1 VRSRRPWARTTII
14 EWAGV
19 HSIGLFVSFLF
30 EPASFDALAS
40 LDWTLDEAQALHG
53 RIQAAMRAE
62 VELVSG
68 MLPAKTE
75 AGAAVPAPRR

>member
-1 VRSRRPWARTTII
+1 V
-14 EWAGV
+14 
-19 HSIGLFVSFLF
+19 
-30 EPASFDALAS
+30 
-40 LDWTLDEAQALHG
+40 LHG

-68 MLPAKTE
+68 MVPDKVG